1 MRARS
6 SSSSGRSA
14 GAVIRLIAVLAGI
27 HARTDARG
35 SRLTVEPALPAWLPT
50 LTLHNLRAG
59 TGAVSLRIADA
70 TVQVLANTTGF
81 EVRTPGPESEVVGAA
96 MR

>member
-1 MRARS
+1 
-6 SSSSGRSA
+6 
-14 GAVIRLIAVLAGI
+14 
-27 HARTDARG
+27 
-35 SRLTVEPALPAWLPT
+35 LPT

-59 TGAVSLRIADA
+59 TGAVSLRIADG